1 MHDDAIALVS
11 ASMNYLLPASR
22 RWLARPSGLRR
33 NDSNISNVHSGAHI
47 PKFQVADIISVLIH
61 VW

>member
-1 MHDDAIALVS
+1 
-11 ASMNYLLPASR
+11 MNYLLAASR

>member
-1 MHDDAIALVS
+1 MRDDAIALGQRL
-11 ASMNYLLPASR
+11 NELLLPASR

-47 PKFQVADIISVLIH
+47 PKSQVASIISVLIH